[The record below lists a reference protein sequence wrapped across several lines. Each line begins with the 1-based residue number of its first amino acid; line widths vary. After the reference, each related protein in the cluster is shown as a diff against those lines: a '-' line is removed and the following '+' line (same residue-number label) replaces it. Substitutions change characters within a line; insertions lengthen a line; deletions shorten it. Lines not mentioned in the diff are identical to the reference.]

1 MASSSNIR
9 PFNTHRS
16 TRKSP
21 PETQESHSGAAPA
34 TNYRWDDPLEK
45 VHVVR
50 EGLGYSSIEYLGRRI
65 NRPVK
70 FMLGIL
76 DLPQTTYNKKKSE
89 NALLS
94 ARDTELII
102 SIHETIDL
110 GLHVFNHESEK
121 FLRWLQKPNPSL
133 GGQTPESYLDTISGI
148 TEIKNVLYRL
158 EYGTLA

>member
-9 PFNTHRS
+9 PYNTLRS
-16 TRKSP
+16 TRKSSS
-21 PETQESHSGAAPA
+21 EDQEKSSGASPA
-34 TNYRWDDPLEK
+34 NQYNWNDPLEK
-45 VHVVR
+45 VNVVR
-50 EGLGYSSIEYLGRRI
+50 EGVGYGAIEYLGKRI

-110 GLHVFNHESEK
+110 GLHVFNHESDK

-133 GGQTPESYLDTISGI
+133 GGQTPESFLDTISGI
-148 TEIKNVLYRL
+148 IEIKNVLYRL